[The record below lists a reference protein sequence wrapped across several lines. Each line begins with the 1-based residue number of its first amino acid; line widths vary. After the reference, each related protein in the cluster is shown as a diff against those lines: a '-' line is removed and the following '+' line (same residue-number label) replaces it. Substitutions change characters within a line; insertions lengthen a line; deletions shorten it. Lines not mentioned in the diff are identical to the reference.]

1 MGRCAPVTSPVGIN
15 NLAIYEARSN
25 MMATLQP
32 IDPTKRIELLDVLRG
47 FALLGILFNNIL
59 YFSGYTFQPFEQLRA
74 HPTFELD
81 ETLYYVLDVVITAKF
96 YTLFSTLFAVG
107 FYLQLS
113 RHTND
118 TSDFLK
124 TYRRRLSILLLIGV
138 LHSLFW
144 FGDILLMYSLIGFIL
159 LLFRNMKTANLFRL
173 ALFFILLPTAIDL
186 ALLPFTQASG
196 ILQPALAHTTYP
208 DMTPAAV
215 MSMFKNGSASDLFH
229 LNIHHLIWKWLS
241 YVPSG
246 RMVTMFGIFVL
257 GYYLGSINFFEEKVK
272 SPKLLVLG
280 LVAGLSTTVLAVTMG
295 GNPYQFPPTL
305 LNSAYKSLLVVGQI
319 SMCLFYVA
327 SIARLLQTTSGHK
340 ILCHLR
346 LVGRMALTN
355 YIFQSLI
362 CVFIFYN
369 CGINLFGEIGLVYV
383 VCIAIGILVFQ
394 VILSSLWLN
403 YFEFGPLE
411 WVWRSLTYRKRIM
424 IR

>member
-1 MGRCAPVTSPVGIN
+1 MTN
-15 NLAIYEARSN
+15 
-25 MMATLQP
+25 LQP
-32 IDPTKRIELLDVLRG
+32 IEPKKRIEVLDVLRG

-59 YFSGYTFQPFEQLRA
+59 YFSGYSFQPFDELRKNS
-74 HPTFELD
+74 TFQLD
-81 ETLYYVLDVVITAKF
+81 EKLYYFLDIVITAKF
-96 YTLFSTLFAVG
+96 YTLFSILFAVG

-113 RHTND
+113 KHTND
-118 TSDFLK
+118 APDFLK
-124 TYRRRLSILLLIGV
+124 TYRRRLFILLLIGV

-144 FGDILLMYSLIGFIL
+144 NGDILLMYSLLGFIL
-159 LLFRNMKTANLFRL
+159 LLFRNMKKEKLFRL
-173 ALFFILLPTAIDL
+173 ALFFILLPTIIDL

-196 ILQPALAHTTYP
+196 AVQSALAHTTYP
-208 DMTPAAV
+208 DMTPATV
-215 MSMFKNGSASDLFH
+215 MSMFKNGSVSDLFY

-280 LVAGLSTTVLAVTMG
+280 LVAGLSTTLLAVTMG

-305 LNSAYKSLLVVGQI
+305 LNTAYKSLLVVGQI

-327 SIARLLQTTSGHK
+327 SIARILQTTSGHK
-340 ILCHLR
+340 ILCYLR
-346 LVGRMALTN
+346 PVGRMALTN
-355 YIFQSLI
+355 YLFQSLI

-369 CGINLFGEIGLVYV
+369 FGMNLFGEIGLVYV
-383 VCIAIGILVFQ
+383 DCIAISILIFQ
-394 VILSSLWLN
+394 VVLSNLWLN

>member
-1 MGRCAPVTSPVGIN
+1 
-15 NLAIYEARSN
+15 
-25 MMATLQP
+25 MANLQP
-32 IDPTKRIELLDVLRG
+32 IDPKRRIELLDVLRG

-59 YFSGYTFQPFEQLRA
+59 YFSGYSFQPFDELRQ
-74 HPTFELD
+74 TSTYQLD
-81 ETLYYVLDVVITAKF
+81 ETLYYVLDIVITAKF
-96 YTLFSTLFAVG
+96 YTLFSILFAVG

-124 TYRRRLSILLLIGV
+124 TYRRRLFILLLIGV

-144 FGDILLMYSLIGFIL
+144 NGDILLMYSLLGFIL
-159 LLFRNMKTANLFRL
+159 LLFRNMKKEKLFRL
-173 ALFFILLPTAIDL
+173 ALFFILLPTIIDL

-196 ILQPALAHTTYP
+196 AVQPALAHTTYP

-215 MSMFKNGSASDLFH
+215 VSMFKNGSVSDLFH

-280 LVAGLSTTVLAVTMG
+280 LVAGLSTTLLAVTMG
-295 GNPYQFPPTL
+295 GNPYHFPPTL
-305 LNSAYKSLLVVGQI
+305 LNTAYKSLLVVGQI

-327 SIARLLQTTSGHK
+327 SIARILQTTSGHK
-340 ILCHLR
+340 ILCYLR
-346 LVGRMALTN
+346 PVGRMALTN
-355 YIFQSLI
+355 YLFQSLI

-369 CGINLFGEIGLVYV
+369 FGMNLFGEIGLVYV
-383 VCIAIGILVFQ
+383 DCIAISILIFQ
-394 VILSSLWLN
+394 VVLSNLWLN